1 MVMRQTTP
9 AESRNIYVTGVTQQA
24 CAAGTIRS
32 QEDLEAWTKKAAE
45 TFDTVLGPNSVLKIN
60 GLTND
65 KRTMAMAAFVEVIK
79 SLSAITDLRYLYG
92 DPTQEIGKFHDNNI
106 ALIREFANHADL
118 YDLYTNLFR
127 TKEGMLSI

>member
-1 MVMRQTTP
+1 MAFKPTTP
-9 AESRNIYVTGVTQQA
+9 AESRNIYTTGVVQQA
-24 CAAGTIRS
+24 CAAGTIKTVD
-32 QEDLEAWTKKAAE
+32 ELKEWTVNATQ
-45 TFDTVLGPNSVLKIN
+45 TFDIYMGNPDNRARATAS
-60 GLTND
+60 
-65 KRTMAMAAFVEVIK
+65 FVEVMK
-79 SLSAITDLRYLYG
+79 ALVAVNDLRYLYG

>member
-1 MVMRQTTP
+1 MMAFKPTTP
-9 AESRNIYVTGVTQQA
+9 AESRNIYTTGVVQQA
-24 CAAGTIRS
+24 CAAGTIKTVD
-32 QEDLEAWTKKAAE
+32 DLKEWTVNATQ
-45 TFDTVLGPNSVLKIN
+45 TFDIYMGNPDNRAKATAS
-60 GLTND
+60 
-65 KRTMAMAAFVEVIK
+65 FVEVLK
-79 SLSAITDLRYLYG
+79 ALVAVNDLRYLYG